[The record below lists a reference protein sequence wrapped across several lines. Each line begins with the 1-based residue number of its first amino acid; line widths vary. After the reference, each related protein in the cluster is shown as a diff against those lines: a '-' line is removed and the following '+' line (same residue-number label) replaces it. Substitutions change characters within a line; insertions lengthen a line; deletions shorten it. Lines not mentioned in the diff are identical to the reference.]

1 MRHTGWILIA
11 TVIVAFLTTA
21 DCWCEK
27 PPSPV
32 GLLVVQGKVLDSA
45 GNPLSDADVLPY
57 LNGKP
62 FMPAVHGGEAHKELT
77 TGRNGLSKSLG
88 PASSLRK

>member
-1 MRHTGWILIA
+1 MRHAGWILIG
-11 TVIVAFLTTA
+11 TVIVVFLTVA

-27 PPSPV
+27 PPSPA

-45 GNPLSDADVLPY
+45 GNPLSDANVLPY

-62 FMPAVHGGEAHKELT
+62 FHAGSSW
-77 TGRNGLSKSLG
+77 GRG
-88 PASSLRK
+88 A